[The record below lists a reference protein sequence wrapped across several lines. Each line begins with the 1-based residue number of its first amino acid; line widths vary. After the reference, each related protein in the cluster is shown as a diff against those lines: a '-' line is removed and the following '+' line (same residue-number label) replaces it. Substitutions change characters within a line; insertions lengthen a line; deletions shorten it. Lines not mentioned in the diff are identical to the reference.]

1 MSGPIDD
8 KQEFAALVLR
18 LRLAGVNDQ
27 PLMSAAAKTPRSQFT
42 PPLYLEASYSSRTIP
57 IDCGESMEGADLS
70 LHMLH
75 HLDLQPGQRAL
86 DVGTGSGFSA
96 AVMSRIVNRVVTID
110 RYRTL
115 AEQAAQRFKK
125 LAISNIVVH
134 VGDGQA
140 LTLEDGTFD
149 RILVTAAFDETPRT
163 FADRLVSGGK
173 MIASIGAPEG
183 EQMLVRLT
191 KIGSRF
197 EREDLFPVRFQH
209 IIGGTAL
216 AL

>member
-1 MSGPIDD
+1 
-8 KQEFAALVLR
+8 
-18 LRLAGVNDQ
+18 
-27 PLMSAAAKTPRSQFT
+27 
-42 PPLYLEASYSSRTIP
+42 
-57 IDCGESMEGADLS
+57 
-70 LHMLH
+70 
-75 HLDLQPGQRAL
+75 
-86 DVGTGSGFSA
+86 
-96 AVMSRIVNRVVTID
+96 MSRIVNRVVTID

-173 MIASIGAPEG
+173 MIAAIGAPEG